1 MEKGFNGIILVG
13 YTKEKSLS
21 EMLSGEDKKEEF
33 VTLAEYEK
41 LEKEYNEVY
50 TESLSLK
57 SDISGLE
64 NHVDML
70 QSENKIL
77 IAEIRELG
85 KSLSSVSVAL
95 AEIHGKNKSLI

>member
-77 IAEIRELG
+77 IAENRELG
-85 KSLSSVSVAL
+85 KSLGSVSTVL
-95 AEIHGKNKSLI
+95 AEMHSKNNSQL

>member
-64 NHVDML
+64 NHIDML

-95 AEIHGKNKSLI
+95 AEIHGKK